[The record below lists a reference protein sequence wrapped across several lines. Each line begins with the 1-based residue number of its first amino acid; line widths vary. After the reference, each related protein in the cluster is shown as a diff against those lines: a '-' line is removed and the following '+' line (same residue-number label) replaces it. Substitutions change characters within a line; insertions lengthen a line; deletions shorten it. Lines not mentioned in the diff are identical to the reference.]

1 MDDAARAAYVVSQ
14 AACANARVA
23 AMQAE
28 NQHCAL
34 TGCTPVYGE
43 KDFDAI
49 QLEYMIGHNSVIEY
63 LRAGR

>member
-28 NQHCAL
+28 NQRDAHL
-34 TGCTPVYGE
+34 GRSPTFGLG
-43 KDFDAI
+43 DFMGVES
-49 QLEYMIGHNSVIEY
+49 EYMISHNSVIEY